1 MVNSLSLAFRVGG
14 LSLTQQF
21 IDCSTIVTKQL
32 LQRAYENVVEKS
44 TVAVPGSS
52 QGEQHWDP
60 DHHLF
65 FINAFEMPRW
75 HYSQERK
82 VFEK

>member
-1 MVNSLSLAFRVGG
+1 MVRPTLSSNSDIDGS
-14 LSLTQQF
+14 T
-21 IDCSTIVTKQL
+21 DCSTIVTKQL
-32 LQRAYENVVEKS
+32 LQRVYESVVEKS

-65 FINAFEMPRW
+65 FINAFDMPRW

-82 VFEK
+82 VFERLVHL